1 MRHPTFDPNFPMTS
15 SLPAVNQAPLKIL
28 RRSALL
34 RHIGATSLVLL
45 AIAFVL
51 PGTPAAEDAPW
62 VTGIT
67 EAVHDA
73 SISSPVIGIV
83 RTRPLPEGARV
94 KQGDMLME
102 LDNRIE
108 EIDLTRKRL
117 VRDHA
122 KADLE
127 RARSLAAKST
137 VSITPEEL
145 DRKQAEFDVASSDH
159 DLALEQ
165 LRRRQITAPFA
176 GVVAEYHL
184 KVGDGCQA
192 LQPLV
197 RLVDPSRCHLIVSVD
212 ARIGHYLKT
221 GESVQLEI
229 EAGRDMVPVRGTI
242 EFVSPVADP
251 ASGVMKVKVA
261 FDNPDGRVRPGV
273 SGRMMLPNQPDGK

>member
-1 MRHPTFDPNFPMTS
+1 
-15 SLPAVNQAPLKIL
+15 
-28 RRSALL
+28 LL
-34 RHIGATSLVLL
+34 LL
-45 AIAFVL
+45 AIALV
-51 PGTPAAEDAPW
+51 PPQTRAADDARW

-137 VSITPEEL
+137 VSITQEEL

-229 EAGRDMVPVRGTI
+229 EAGRDMVPVQGAI

-261 FDNPDGRVRPGV
+261 FGNPDGRVRPGV
-273 SGRMMLPNQPDGK
+273 SGRMMLPTQPDGK